1 MFSSGAMCGEDLI
14 TIAKAEWI
22 EMRVKIV
29 KDLQDVYVRKR
40 KCKGDERFK
49 EWKGCLIAGATFG
62 IKDFLN
68 MNGAVSLIELCN
80 EKKSTKK

>member
-49 EWKGCLIAGATFG
+49 EWKGCLIAGAT
-62 IKDFLN
+62 L
-68 MNGAVSLIELCN
+68 E
-80 EKKSTKK
+80 